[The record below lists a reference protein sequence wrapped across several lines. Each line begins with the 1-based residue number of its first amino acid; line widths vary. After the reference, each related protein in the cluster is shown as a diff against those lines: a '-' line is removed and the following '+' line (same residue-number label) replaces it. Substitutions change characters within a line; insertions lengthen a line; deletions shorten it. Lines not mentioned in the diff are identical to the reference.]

1 MLKETGQCFQKKKFS
16 LSLEINKLVHMYF
29 ACVCEQ
35 GVLQVSQKGATNPLS
50 ELVYKLIRIKILSM
64 R

>member
-1 MLKETGQCFQKKKFS
+1 
-16 LSLEINKLVHMYF
+16 MYF